1 MTGDYPRILIAGD
14 SAVTVVFGNAINP
27 EINDLVHGFCAAIED
42 AHIPGIIELVPTYCS
57 VLVCYNPA
65 VIRYAP
71 LVRRL
76 RKIAA
81 RGQTAASTG
90 RRVFEIPVCYGGEF
104 GEDLE
109 DVASLAGISAAE
121 VIKRHSAPEYRI
133 YMLGFL
139 PGFAYLGGLDKS
151 IATPRLATPRVKIP
165 AGAVGIGG
173 EQTGIYPLDSPG
185 GWRLI
190 GRTPLKPYD
199 AHRNPA
205 ILYRAGDFVRF
216 SPIDEAEYRRL
227 EQGDSVAREVRK

>member
-1 MTGDYPRILIAGD
+1 MKDASGGYPRILIAGD
-14 SAVTVVFGNAINP
+14 TAVTVEFGNAISP
-27 EINDLVHGFCAAIED
+27 EINDLVHGFCTAIENMRLK
-42 AHIPGIIELVPTYCS
+42 GITELVPAYCS
-57 VLVCYNPA
+57 VLVCYDPA
-65 VIRYAP
+65 VIRLAP

-76 RKIAA
+76 KKIAA
-81 RGQTAASTG
+81 RGQTAASSE
-90 RRVFEIPVCYGGEF
+90 RRVFEIPVCYGGEY

-109 DVASLAGISAAE
+109 DVASLAGLSAEE
-121 VIKRHSAPEYRI
+121 VILRHSAPEYRI

-199 AHRNPA
+199 AHREPA
-205 ILYRAGDFVRF
+205 ILYRAGDFIRF
-216 SPIDEAEYRRL
+216 VPIDEAEYRRI
-227 EQGDSVAREVRK
+227 ERQGAEI